1 MEESTV
7 TLTIQLVDPDLEEE
21 ELDEATRRFA
31 AELREFEEVDN
42 VERVPDTNLPEGAK
56 PLASF
61 LVGLLKAEVNLQNI
75 KSVMGFIGDRLGN
88 KAIEVEAEVNGKKI
102 KIKANSR
109 EELKAAM
116 ETAKDFFRE
125 D

>member
-1 MEESTV
+1 MDESNV
-7 TLTIQLVDPDLEEE
+7 KLTIQLVDSDLDEE

-31 AELREFEEVDN
+31 VELRELEEVGN
-42 VERVPDTNLPEGAK
+42 VERVPDKNLPEGAK

-61 LVGLLKAEVNLQNI
+61 LVGLLTAEVNIKNL

-116 ETAKDFFRE
+116 ETAKDFFKE